1 MTEISYY
8 DAPDHAVPLQRSR
21 QTRLVATW
29 ILANAF
35 ESSSYVDVKMK
46 PIHPFPVSSTSSPS
60 SKLYDL
66 QTMADIQEEAIRAV
80 SAVVSSCGDEL
91 LSTIDSEQ
99 KNWQQQLDAAK
110 STARTMLTDVLSQQ
124 NQLRSS
130 LSTSAQLWEILRP
143 SDISEESTPA
153 PTTTLSDTSSNN
165 HFLATRDQMVM
176 VKALQNVSHT
186 IYLVEFI
193 LAAPQA
199 LQKAHNS
206 LTKIQNDGLLE
217 VQPDNAALLVDSHAV
232 LAAVERLRDVIRLDA
247 PNELLASTSPSKC
260 FAKATETRRLLE
272 QIVIKGVFA
281 NILPVS
287 QTNPRLLVS
296 AARVIEAEEKEDAWW
311 RAYLHRCTNADR
323 GLEVRPYVTLS
334 YKQRARSAIIESL
347 QKVFVDKEKELEL
360 IDNSPSLSISN
371 NRRNSIQFR
380 IEDQQQSFLRI
391 NVSEVLDWIEDRR
404 LEIETVRRF
413 VTPCVPPSFA
423 FAGLYEKELHGQF
436 MRLVTRLLHLIHADG
451 SMVLSES
458 DLIELTTWYGKYQ
471 KLMGEQDESIDT
483 FLTEADRKR
492 LIAALQKHCRDSIN
506 EQVRIALATDKK
518 DTASYQV
525 DLIEDDSRHS
535 NPSPEKQG
543 LHRTDLPDVV
553 LGFVMEQVKRLISL
567 KVQGLDIA
575 IATTVAES
583 MQTFQTKVRTALT
596 EQRAKSTTEEF
607 GLYICATANNMAR
620 CLEYSE
626 DLRELFVSLAFNEN
640 RSGIEERLE
649 SVIEGFRNSASMSLS
664 ALINGMT
671 ENLSMHANR
680 FFAPNT
686 GTEVMLDVVATL
698 EDYFSEYEMYLLPY
712 HFEHLAIES
721 LKRIVIWYLAPFLKL
736 SDQHPEEGVARRFAS
751 LPTFDEAA
759 APHEEAIFD
768 EHDEHD
774 IISRRSE
781 KDHNEER
788 RMSKG
793 LGTLNG
799 EAVVAQIDKDIG
811 NLTRFMRRKVILY
824 QKKQLEPTLEPML
837 AIRSLYECA
846 STAIGLSNAF
856 RTAQAVVARS
866 TRPAWVAE
874 CGVRGQLTPRVAE
887 VIWESRKDVN
897 PVVLLEAITMI
908 RTAGDTRHGLS
919 TDLKG
924 RASDNRTWASR
935 SIENSNEFAG
945 GRTDGGGDWG
955 ADSLLWAP
963 SPSKLRWVAK

>member
-1 MTEISYY
+1 
-8 DAPDHAVPLQRSR
+8 
-21 QTRLVATW
+21 
-29 ILANAF
+29 
-35 ESSSYVDVKMK
+35 MK
-46 PIHPFPVSSTSSPS
+46 PAQPFSVSPTTPPS
-60 SKLYDL
+60 NNPYDL
-66 QTMADIQEEAIRAV
+66 PTMADVQEEAIRAV

-143 SDISEESTPA
+143 SDISEESTLA
-153 PTTTLSDTSSNN
+153 PPTVSDTLSNN

-193 LAAPQA
+193 LASPQA
-199 LQKAHNS
+199 LEKAHNS

-217 VQPDNAALLVDSHAV
+217 VQPDNAALLVESHAV
-232 LAAVERLRDVIRLDA
+232 LTAVERLRDVIRLDA

-272 QIVIKGVFA
+272 QIVIKGVFS
-281 NILPVS
+281 NTLPVS

-323 GLEVRPYVTLS
+323 GLEVRPYVALS
-334 YKQRARSAIIESL
+334 YKQRARSAMIESL
-347 QKVFVDKEKELEL
+347 QQVFLDKEKELEL
-360 IDNSPSLSISN
+360 IDNSPSVSIGN

-380 IEDQQQSFLRI
+380 IEDQQSFLRI

-413 VTPCVPPSFA
+413 VTPCVPPTFG
-423 FAGLYEKELHGQF
+423 FAGLYEKELHRQF
-436 MRLVTRLLHLIHADG
+436 MRLVTRLLHLVHADG
-451 SMVLSES
+451 SMVLSEI

-483 FLTEADRKR
+483 FLTEADRQR

-518 DTASYQV
+518 DTVSHQI
-525 DLIEDDSRHS
+525 DIIEDGSRHS
-535 NPSPEKQG
+535 NTSPEKQG
-543 LHRTDLPDVV
+543 LHRTDLPHVV

-583 MQTFQTKVRTALT
+583 MQSFQTKVRTAVT

-698 EDYFSEYEMYLLPY
+698 EDYFSEYEMHLLPY

-768 EHDEHD
+768 EDDEHD

-788 RMSKG
+788 RTSKG

-837 AIRSLYECA
+837 AIRSLYECD

-874 CGVRGQLTPRVAE
+874 CGARGQLTPRVAE

-908 RTAGDTRHGLS
+908 RTAGDMRDGLN
-919 TDLKG
+919 TDSKG

-945 GRTDGGGDWG
+945 GRTDGGDWG

>member
-1 MTEISYY
+1 MQPTQPFS
-8 DAPDHAVPLQRSR
+8 
-21 QTRLVATW
+21 VA
-29 ILANAF
+29 
-35 ESSSYVDVKMK
+35 
-46 PIHPFPVSSTSSPS
+46 STSSPS
-60 SKLYDL
+60 SNPHDL
-66 QTMADIQEEAIRAV
+66 QTMADVQEEAIRAV
-80 SAVVSSCGDEL
+80 SAVVSSSGDQL

-99 KNWQQQLDAAK
+99 ANWQKQLDAAK
-110 STARTMLTDVLSQQ
+110 STARTMLADVLSQQ

-153 PTTTLSDTSSNN
+153 PTTLSDTSSNN

-232 LAAVERLRDVIRLDA
+232 LTAVERLRDVIRLDA

-260 FAKATETRRLLE
+260 FAKATETRQLLE

-296 AARVIEAEEKEDAWW
+296 AARVIEAEEKEDQWW

-323 GLEVRPYVTLS
+323 GFEVRPYVTLS
-334 YKQRARSAIIESL
+334 YKQRARSSMIESL
-347 QKVFVDKEKELEL
+347 QKVFQDKEKELEL
-360 IDNSPSLSISN
+360 NDNSPSLSIGN
-371 NRRNSIQFR
+371 NRRNSVPFR
-380 IEDQQQSFLRI
+380 IEEEQSFLRI

-423 FAGLYEKELHGQF
+423 FAGLYEKELHRQF
-436 MRLVTRLLHLIHADG
+436 MRLVTRLLHLVHADG

-471 KLMGEQDESIDT
+471 NLMGEQDESIDT
-483 FLTEADRKR
+483 FLTDADRKR
-492 LIAALQKHCRDSIN
+492 LIAALQTHCRDSIN
-506 EQVRIALATDKK
+506 EQVKIALATDKK
-518 DTASYQV
+518 DTVSHQV
-525 DLIEDDSRHS
+525 DIIEDDSRNS

-553 LGFVMEQVKRLISL
+553 IGFVMEQVKRLISL

-583 MQTFQTKVRTALT
+583 MQAFQTKVHTAVT
-596 EQRAKSTTEEF
+596 EQRSKCTTEDF

-649 SVIEGFRNSASMSLS
+649 NVIEGFRNSASMSLS

-721 LKRIVIWYLAPFLKL
+721 LKRIVVWYLAPFLKL

-751 LPTFDEAA
+751 LPTFDEATA
-759 APHEEAIFD
+759 THEDTIFD

-799 EAVVAQIDKDIG
+799 EAVVTQIDKDIG

-837 AIRSLYECA
+837 AIRSLYECD
-846 STAIGLSNAF
+846 STALGLSNAF

-908 RTAGDTRHGLS
+908 RTAGDTRDGLNINS
-919 TDLKG
+919 KG
-924 RASDNRTWASR
+924 RANDNRIWASR
-935 SIENSNEFAG
+935 SNENSNEFAA
-945 GRTDGGGDWG
+945 GRTDGGDWG